1 MNNSSR
7 RNILLV
13 YDDREL
19 VGAELQAIVGN
30 RRFGDIIF
38 RRQSLFEHFRSC
50 IPQWAREN
58 LVRLRSKS
66 DQEDLL
72 ARISISPEDTAICI
86 VAARAGFP
94 QPERLFQLIERLPY
108 AEEDFTDRLYKPLMV
123 FLSNVHAL
131 AELWPEFEASPLHEG
146 SPAWQQAQRLESI
159 RPLDLSRIQD
169 FLTFTSGSTATRHFN
184 EVHIDAYYYTKR
196 SRDKRKMRS
205 EYAFHHLVPEA
216 MRPWLIQP
224 FDYKDEGDTASY
236 RMLRYYLADAALQW
250 VHGAFSIESFP
261 PFVSKLLFFLQE
273 RPRKQ
278 ASLVDCSGYAHSLFV
293 KKVEERAAAFL
304 ALPEGA
310 RINNLVLAANTE
322 LGMEQQLARY
332 LRLYSKMEKSFALNY
347 LAIGHGDPC
356 FSNLLYDPQRYL
368 LMLID
373 PKGAVSE
380 DELWTH
386 PFYDFAKV
394 SHSVLGDYDF
404 INNGLYTI
412 GFTASNHLTLDIHYS
427 HPPQLKQIFTNQLSA
442 MEYDMRTVRLAEAS
456 LFLSMLPLHI
466 DHPNKIVAFLLRA
479 KSILDEIENG

>member
-1 MNNSSR
+1 MNNSPR

-19 VGAELQAIVGN
+19 VGTELQAIVGN
-30 RRFGDIIF
+30 RRFGDIVF
-38 RRQSLFEHFRSC
+38 RRQSLFDHFRNC
-50 IPQWAREN
+50 IPKWAQEN
-58 LVRLRSKS
+58 LIRLRSKN
-66 DQEDLL
+66 DRQDLL
-72 ARISISPEDTAICI
+72 ARISASPEDTPICI
-86 VAARAGFP
+86 IAARAGFP
-94 QPERLFQLIERLPY
+94 QPDRLFQLIERLPY

-131 AELWPEFEASPLHEG
+131 AELWPEFEASPLHDG
-146 SPAWQQAQRLESI
+146 AVAWQQAQRLESI

-169 FLTFTSGSTATRHFN
+169 FLTFTTGSTATRHFN

-196 SRDKRKMRS
+196 SRDKKKMRG
-205 EYAFHHLVPEA
+205 EYTFHQLVPES

-250 VHGAFSIESFP
+250 VHGAFNTESFP

-278 ASLVDCSGYAHSLFV
+278 VSSANCSAYAHSLFV
-293 KKVEERAAAFL
+293 QKVEDRAKAFL
-304 ALPEGA
+304 ALSEGA
-310 RINNLVLAANTE
+310 RINNLVAATNRE
-322 LGMEQQLARY
+322 LSMEKQLERY
-332 LRLYSKMEKSFALNY
+332 LRLYSKMENSLALNY
-347 LAIGHGDPC
+347 LTIGHGDPC

-373 PKGAVSE
+373 PKGAISE

-412 GFTASNHLTLDIHYS
+412 GFTENNQLTLDIHHS
-427 HPPQLKQIFTNQLSA
+427 HPPQLKHIFTDQLSA
-442 MEYDMRTVRLAEAS
+442 MGYDTRTVRLAEAS

>member
-1 MNNSSR
+1 MNNSPR

-13 YDDREL
+13 YDDREF
-19 VGAELQAIVGN
+19 VGPDLQTIVGS

-38 RRQSLFEHFRSC
+38 RRQSLFEHFCSC
-50 IPQWAREN
+50 IPEWARGN
-58 LVRLRSKS
+58 LIRLCSKG
-66 DQEDLL
+66 DLDDLL
-72 ARISISPEDTAICI
+72 TRIGGSPTDTSICI
-86 VAARAGFP
+86 IAGRAGFSLP
-94 QPERLFQLIERLPY
+94 DRLFQLIERLPY

-123 FLSNVHAL
+123 FMTNAHAL
-131 AELWPEFEASPLHEG
+131 ADMWPKFEASCLHDWAA
-146 SPAWQQAQRLESI
+146 AWQDAQRLESL
-159 RPLDLSRIQD
+159 RPLDLARIQD
-169 FLTFTSGSTATRHFN
+169 FLTFTTGSTATRHFN
-184 EVHIDAYYYTKR
+184 EVQIDAYYYTKR
-196 SRDKRKMRS
+196 SRDKKKMRS
-205 EYAFHHLVPEA
+205 EYAFYQLAPES

-224 FDYKDEGDTASY
+224 FDYREEADTASY

-250 VHGAFSIESFP
+250 VHGAFNEDSFP
-261 PFVSKLLFFLQE
+261 PFVNKLLFFLRE

-278 ASLVDCSGYAHSLFV
+278 TSSGDCSSYARALFV
-293 KKVEERAAAFL
+293 TKVEERAKAFL
-304 ALPEGA
+304 ASAEGA
-310 RINNLVLAANTE
+310 KINKLVSAANLALSIE
-322 LGMEQQLARY
+322 HQLERY
-332 LRLYSKMEKSFALNY
+332 LRLYSKFEKSFALDY
-347 LAIGHGDPC
+347 LVVGHGDPC

-373 PKGAVSE
+373 PKGATSE

-412 GFTASNHLTLDIHYS
+412 GFTEDNQLTLNIRQS
-427 HPPQLKQIFTNQLSA
+427 NAAFLKQIFTDQLSV
-442 MEYDMRTVRLAEAS
+442 MGYDTRTVRLAEAS